1 LRDEIDLLDAA
12 GDPFD
17 LDKVLAGELTP
28 MFFGSAM
35 NNFGVESFLKNCKCH
50 YDEAKG
56 VYNITSVHKL
66 MATMLDSDKNK
77 KFIFDAMVCCDVNI
91 DSVKQ
96 IKVSYVNNKVQ
107 ESDLDE
113 F

>member
-1 LRDEIDLLDAA
+1 MGEY
-12 GDPFD
+12 DP
-17 LDKVLAGELTP
+17 A
-28 MFFGSAM
+28 
-35 NNFGVESFLKNCKCH
+35 VESFLKNCKCH
-50 YDEAKG
+50 YDESKN

>member
-1 LRDEIDLLDAA
+1 
-12 GDPFD
+12 
-17 LDKVLAGELTP
+17 
-28 MFFGSAM
+28 
-35 NNFGVESFLKNCKCH
+35 
-50 YDEAKG
+50 
-56 VYNITSVHKL
+56 